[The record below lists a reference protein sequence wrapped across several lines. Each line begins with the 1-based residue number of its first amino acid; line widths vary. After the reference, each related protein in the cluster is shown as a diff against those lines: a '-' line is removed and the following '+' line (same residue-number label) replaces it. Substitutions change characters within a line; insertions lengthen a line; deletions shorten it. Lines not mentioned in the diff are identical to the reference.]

1 MGEQS
6 ITVEVIG
13 AVARVT
19 LRRPGVRNAFNA
31 ELIGLLRDSFV
42 ELSGDATVRAIVLE
56 GEGKVFCGG
65 ADLNW
70 MRASLELSKEE
81 NIVDATHMSD
91 MYRAIDGC
99 PKPVIARVQ
108 GAALGGGA
116 GLCAVADIVVA
127 ADTTAFGFS
136 ETKLGILPATIGP
149 FAIAKIGYS
158 NARRYFLTGE
168 RFDAATAQRIGLVH
182 EVVPED
188 GLDAR
193 VDGMVGE
200 VLTASP
206 TAVAAAKR
214 AVATIRDA
222 TYEQTRDLMAQALA
236 AQRVSPE
243 GQEGVRAFLERRKA
257 SWIGR

>member
-1 MGEQS
+1 M
-6 ITVEVIG
+6 
-13 AVARVT
+13 T
-19 LRRPGVRNAFNA
+19 LRRPDVRNAFNA
-31 ELIGLLRDSFV
+31 ELIGRLRDVFAAFA
-42 ELSGDATVRAIVLE
+42 EDAAVRAVVLE

-70 MRASLELSKEE
+70 MRASLELSREE
-81 NIVDATHMSD
+81 NVVDASRMSD

-99 PKPVIARVQ
+99 LKPVIARVQ

-127 ADTTAFGFS
+127 ADTTAFGFT

-168 RFDAATAQRIGLVH
+168 RFDAVTAQRIGLVH
-182 EVVPED
+182 EVVPFE

-193 VDGMVGE
+193 VDAVVE
-200 VLTASP
+200 ELLTASP
-206 TAVAAAKR
+206 TAVAAAKH
-214 AVATIRDA
+214 AIATVRDA
-222 TYEQTRDLMAQALA
+222 TYAQTRDLMAEVLA
-236 AQRVSPE
+236 SQRVSGE

-257 SWIGR
+257 SWINR